1 MAERISYLHERTTP
15 APEPVKVGDIVK
27 TGPNDYPRFKVI
39 AIDGDRAWLRNV
51 ISSDDA
57 VVSLAECCWR
67 VHDAD
72 QQDERIGRMLRDEPM
87 THKTGPDAPVEPRR
101 MDRLAS
107 DRDDDAQP
115 TAPQG
120 A

>member
-1 MAERISYLHERTTP
+1 MAERISYLDERATP

-57 VVSLAECCWR
+57 VVSLQECCWR
-67 VHDAD
+67 VDAGQ
-72 QQDERIGRMLRDEPM
+72 QQDQRIGRMLRDERVA
-87 THKTGPDAPVEPRR
+87 HKTGPEAPVEPRR
-101 MDRLAS
+101 MDRFAS
-107 DRDDDAQP
+107 DDQAQP
-115 TAPQG
+115 IAPQG